1 MRNKII
7 SGLVLLCV
15 IACTV
20 VVLHLIFDEHTKLF
34 YINVVTTCIAEVIL
48 LSNIPLLSNERLLTF
63 KNAAS
68 STILDAYAIIL
79 FLWTAIYSIFV
90 EEEGDY
96 KVLYIG
102 MLVITVVSIIAFG
115 AVEIGG
121 HVMQKEEEIFGF
133 YLTAHPVRQKQ
144 TTVSKKVYLL
154 SLNSYFLD
162 VQKILSSLTS
172 DWKDDVLRTLK
183 VTLDKM
189 SMIPSEKLNRNESVV
204 SEMNQRLEEIK
215 GLASSLH
222 GNDNEGQKSQ
232 IVRKI
237 DQLNNYITTIK
248 SFL

>member
-15 IACTV
+15 MACTI
-20 VVLHLIFDEHTKLF
+20 LEFHLIFDEHTKLF

-48 LSNIPLLSNERLLTF
+48 LSNIPLLSNERLLNF

-79 FLWTAIYSIFV
+79 FLWTVIYSVFV
-90 EEEGDY
+90 EEESDY
-96 KVLYIG
+96 KILYIG

-115 AVEIGG
+115 AIEIGG
-121 HVMQKEEEIFGF
+121 NIMQKEDE
-133 YLTAHPVRQKQ
+133 RQKQ
-144 TTVSKKVYLL
+144 TTASKKVYLL
-154 SLNSYFLD
+154 SLNGYFLD
-162 VQKILSSLTS
+162 VQEILSPISP
-172 DWKDDVLRTLK
+172 DWKDDVLRILK

-204 SEMNQRLEEIK
+204 LEMNQRLEEIK
-215 GLASSLH
+215 GLVSSLQ
-222 GNDNEGQKSQ
+222 GNDSEGQKSQ

-237 DQLNNYITTIK
+237 NQLNNYITTIK
-248 SFL
+248 SSL

>member
-20 VVLHLIFDEHTKLF
+20 AVLHLIFDEHTKLF

-102 MLVITVVSIIAFG
+102 MLVITVD
-115 AVEIGG
+115 
-121 HVMQKEEEIFGF
+121 VMQKEEE
-133 YLTAHPVRQKQ
+133 RQKQ